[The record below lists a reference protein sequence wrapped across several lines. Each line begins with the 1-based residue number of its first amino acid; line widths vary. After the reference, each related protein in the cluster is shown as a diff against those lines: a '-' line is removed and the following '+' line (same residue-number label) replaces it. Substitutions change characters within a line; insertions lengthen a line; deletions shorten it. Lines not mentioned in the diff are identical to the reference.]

1 MNYWAD
7 CLAWRERRRELLW
20 EAQERALARAV
31 RKTRE
36 AFAPL
41 EKRPAEVEARWSLS
55 KYEAKVA
62 ELLELNG
69 CPLWMAFE
77 ERFVVAEKDGELL
90 AAASAASSSAT
101 KKTRCYWRCR
111 SRLG

>member
-36 AFAPL
+36 GFRASGEETGGSRGAVGPL
-41 EKRPAEVEARWSLS
+41 EV
-55 KYEAKVA
+55 
-62 ELLELNG
+62 
-69 CPLWMAFE
+69 
-77 ERFVVAEKDGELL
+77 
-90 AAASAASSSAT
+90 
-101 KKTRCYWRCR
+101 
-111 SRLG
+111 